1 MSGAIINGGTRSP
14 NRVLWVDGD
23 KLPVYK
29 PAFIHQSGEMFTVKE
44 SGYTVRPADWALDKN
59 ALRRVRERVFVEEQG
74 VPLELEHDEEDASAY
89 HLIAEDLQGEP
100 IGTGRLLP
108 TGQIGR
114 MAVMPAWRN
123 RGVGRALMRGLL
135 TQAVSDGLQPY
146 LNAQRTA
153 IGFYLGF
160 GFSPV
165 GPEFVEAGIA
175 HQRME
180 QPERRTDSA

>member
-1 MSGAIINGGTRSP
+1 MANE
-14 NRVLWVDGD
+14 
-23 KLPVYK
+23 Y
-29 PAFIHQSGEMFTVKE
+29 
-44 SGYTVRPADWALDKN
+44 GYTVRPADWASDKN
-59 ALRRVRERVFVEEQG
+59 ALRQIRDLVFIEEQG
-74 VPLELEHDEEDASAY
+74 VPAELEHDGEDASAI

-123 RGVGRALMRGLL
+123 CGVGHALMRALL
-135 TQAVSDGLQPY
+135 TEASSRRLRPF
-146 LNAQRTA
+146 LNAQQTA
-153 IGFYLGF
+153 KRFYLDF

-165 GPEFVEAGIA
+165 GPEFMEAGIA

-180 QPERRTDSA
+180 QPEKPMSKA